1 MVAHAVISAVGSRDQ
16 PDLHSEL
23 QASQGFIVRLSKINT
38 LRKEKYSN
46 YLELD
51 VVCPGFTVVL

>member
-16 PDLHSEL
+16 PVLHSDL

-38 LRKEKYSN
+38 LRKEK
-46 YLELD
+46 LKL
-51 VVCPGFTVVL
+51 LRA